1 MAEKNETPAVDEQ
14 KKKGM
19 ELLNQIS
26 RSAIAVIDTVT
37 YSFYTNNT
45 GPIKIQVKADFGI
58 TKVEYNELLEKQ
70 KGVCALCP
78 ATDSGDGRPLFVD
91 HCHETGRVR
100 GLLCK
105 QCNTAIGLL
114 GDNLAG

>member
-37 YSFYTNNT
+37 QRGGFRGEELSTIGNLRDQCT
-45 GPIKIQVKADFGI
+45 QGVQVVESWKQEEAEAD
-58 TKVEYNELLEKQ
+58 
-70 KGVCALCP
+70 
-78 ATDSGDGRPLFVD
+78 
-91 HCHETGRVR
+91 
-100 GLLCK
+100 
-105 QCNTAIGLL
+105 
-114 GDNLAG
+114 